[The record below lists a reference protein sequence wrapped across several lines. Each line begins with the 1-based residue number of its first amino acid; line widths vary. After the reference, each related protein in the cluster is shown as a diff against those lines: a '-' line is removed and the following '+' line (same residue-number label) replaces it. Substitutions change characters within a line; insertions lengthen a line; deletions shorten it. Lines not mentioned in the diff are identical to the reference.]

1 MKSSSHIDPD
11 QNFESFNVLL
21 QIMRDDPVIHE
32 KLLTILKLDSYQR
45 RLILN
50 NWLEQLRRQDA
61 NKNLSHALSCLFDD
75 TVVVKVLKIIKY
87 HRM

>member
-1 MKSSSHIDPD
+1 VKSSSYIDPD

-50 NWLEQLRRQDA
+50 NWLEQLRRQNAFDS
-61 NKNLSHALSCLFDD
+61 LQQALSCLFDD
-75 TVVVKVLKIIKY
+75 TVAAQVLKIIN
-87 HRM
+87 HHSI